1 MNLLILGGTRFFG
14 KLFLSR
20 CLEKGHRVTYVS
32 RRHLPGKENLKCI
45 QGERDQV
52 ISRLDGNNFDVV
64 IDFSGYDGAT
74 VRATLRQVATSHYI
88 LFLPCGLPSLSTK
101 VVHSV

>member
-1 MNLLILGGTRFFG
+1 MLRERDTGLLMFRAAICR
-14 KLFLSR
+14 K
-20 CLEKGHRVTYVS
+20 
-32 RRHLPGKENLKCI
+32 KENLKCI

-74 VRATLRQVATSHYI
+74 VKATLRHVATSHYI
-88 LFLPCGLPSLSTK
+88 FVSTLWASQLIEK
-101 VVHSV
+101 VVHSVQKKNCMCAKKLKLR